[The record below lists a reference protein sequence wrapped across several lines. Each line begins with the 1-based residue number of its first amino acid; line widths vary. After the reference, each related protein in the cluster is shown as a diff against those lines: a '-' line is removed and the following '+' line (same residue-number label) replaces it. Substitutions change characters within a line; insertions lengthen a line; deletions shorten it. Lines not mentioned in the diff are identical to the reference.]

1 MNGLVLFV
9 WWDNGVEP
17 INADSY
23 PKWKNTIRLRVPVAM
38 DAQAKRVTRGY
49 ISSSE
54 CGFAFFFPDDGNPTE
69 QTTRDEKEGERTG
82 EHRSNCSQSKWGGKR
97 GKDSKGKVN
106 EIELGQNDRKREIK
120 NGTQIDRKVKDDC
133 VIQ

>member
-38 DAQAKRVTRGY
+38 DAQAKGSQGGTFQALNV
-49 ISSSE
+49 
-54 CGFAFFFPDDGNPTE
+54 ALLFFFQMMAIP
-69 QTTRDEKEGERTG
+69 
-82 EHRSNCSQSKWGGKR
+82 QSKQRETKKR
-97 GKDSKGKVN
+97 GKERESTDQTVHKASGEEREAKIAKG
-106 EIELGQNDRKREIK
+106 R
-120 NGTQIDRKVKDDC
+120 
-133 VIQ
+133 